1 MRLRRS
7 SVSCDRP
14 VVSSIA
20 SSARTRRCRGDR
32 GTAFVAALVIMFTV
46 TGVAAIWLA
55 RDVNQ
60 RVSDRSALQSVA
72 FQAARAGAQQLEVA
86 DLRGGGSGALVI
98 DESAARTAARS
109 VAQRLANS
117 YGIDMQVVSQGY
129 GGDQATWTVTLAAR
143 DQSKNVVGADLDG
156 VLSAIGIAH
165 AESGG

>member
-1 MRLRRS
+1 MRRRRS
-7 SVSCDRP
+7 SHLATATFSDSRAP
-14 VVSSIA
+14 DGE
-20 SSARTRRCRGDR
+20 TRRCRGER

-86 DLRGGGSGALVI
+86 DLREGGSGALVI
-98 DESAARTAARS
+98 DESAARAAARTA
-109 VAQRLANS
+109 AQRLASS
-117 YGIDMQVVSQGY
+117 YGLDMQMVTQGY
-129 GGDQATWTVTLAAR
+129 GGDQATWTVTLAVR
-143 DQSKNVVGADLDG
+143 DQSENVVSADLDD
-156 VLSAIGIAH
+156 VLSAVGVAH